1 MIKKKNNLI
10 MIVVS
15 FVLSLLGGLI
25 VFYIKSEEIDELKK
39 KIKLLE
45 QENNN
50 LKINL
55 NKYSEILNKI

>member
-45 QENNN
+45 QENNK

>member
-10 MIVVS
+10 MFVVS
-15 FVLSLLGGLI
+15 FFLSLIGGLI

-45 QENNN
+45 QENDK

>member
-1 MIKKKNNLI
+1 

-15 FVLSLLGGLI
+15 FILSLLGGLI

-45 QENNN
+45 QENNK

>member
-15 FVLSLLGGLI
+15 FILSLLGGLI

-45 QENNN
+45 QENNK

>member
-10 MIVVS
+10 MIVIS

-39 KIKLLE
+39 K
-45 QENNN
+45 
-50 LKINL
+50 
-55 NKYSEILNKI
+55 NKIIGTRKQQIKNKFK